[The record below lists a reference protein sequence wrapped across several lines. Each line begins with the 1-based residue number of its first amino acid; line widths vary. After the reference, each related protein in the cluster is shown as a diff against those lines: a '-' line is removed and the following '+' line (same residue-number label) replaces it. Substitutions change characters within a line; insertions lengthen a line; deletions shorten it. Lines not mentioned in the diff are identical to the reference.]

1 MPTIQNRS
9 SPIWYQLW
17 LDVRHIP
24 IAIYRILLN
33 GPYMLITLG
42 MAIDGLFI
50 IIKLIHNLFLKVK
63 LFNFIKLL
71 NVVLILKVLTIFYS

>member
-1 MPTIQNRS
+1 MNCGRFFIFKNLAYR
-9 SPIWYQLW
+9 

-42 MAIDGLFI
+42 MAIDGNFFI
-50 IIKLIHNLFLKVK
+50 IYK
-63 LFNFIKLL
+63 
-71 NVVLILKVLTIFYS
+71 

>member
-1 MPTIQNRS
+1 MPS
-9 SPIWYQLW
+9 SHKTAAISGSRLMQMDDQAVSNAVSESMPALTRPGPLWYQLW

-42 MAIDGLFI
+42 MAIDG
-50 IIKLIHNLFLKVK
+50 KV
-63 LFNFIKLL
+63 
-71 NVVLILKVLTIFYS
+71 Y